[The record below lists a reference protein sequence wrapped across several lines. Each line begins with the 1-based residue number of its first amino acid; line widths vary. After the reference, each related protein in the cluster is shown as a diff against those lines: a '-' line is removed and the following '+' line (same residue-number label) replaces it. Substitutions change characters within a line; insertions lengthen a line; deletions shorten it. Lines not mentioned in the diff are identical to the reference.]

1 LLPNDGGI
9 DKAKPS
15 WLFKN
20 YSVNFSLPVY
30 FLFFSLCA
38 SRKIWIG
45 NIKKEKK
52 TGKHKREKS
61 NIERRAK
68 SLRIL
73 VWRKRNKL
81 ERITAI
87 MKRRR
92 IKIKDPGGKWKSA
105 RLRLEGTVLT
115 AAQARRSNRQPARDI
130 IKVNKRKK
138 KKGWRQNGW
147 RRSK

>member
-1 LLPNDGGI
+1 LEIL
-9 DKAKPS
+9 
-15 WLFKN
+15 
-20 YSVNFSLPVY
+20 
-30 FLFFSLCA
+30 
-38 SRKIWIG
+38 
-45 NIKKEKK
+45 KKKKK

-92 IKIKDPGGKWKSA
+92 IKIKDPACVSRG
-105 RLRLEGTVLT
+105 
-115 AAQARRSNRQPARDI
+115 QF
-130 IKVNKRKK
+130 
-138 KKGWRQNGW
+138 
-147 RRSK
+147 